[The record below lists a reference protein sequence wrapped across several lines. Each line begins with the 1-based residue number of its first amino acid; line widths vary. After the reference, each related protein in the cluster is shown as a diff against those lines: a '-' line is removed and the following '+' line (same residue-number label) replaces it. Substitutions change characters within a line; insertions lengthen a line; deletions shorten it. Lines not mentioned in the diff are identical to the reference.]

1 MAHANNECYFSGAFH
16 SIRSAI
22 AFVDEL
28 LALKDV
34 FDDAPTTQ
42 FSLIKCSGFPCRLTL
57 PSARFWMSASR
68 SPEREFSLSNSLLGN
83 PSLP

>member
-1 MAHANNECYFSGAFH
+1 MPQPAVCF
-16 SIRSAI
+16 SAI

-28 LALKDV
+28 LALEDV
-34 FDDAPTTQ
+34 SDDAPTTQ
-42 FSLIKCSGFPCRLTL
+42 FSLIKGSGFPCRLTP

-83 PSLP
+83 PSLS